1 MRIAIVQPTYL
12 PWIGYFNLI
21 KSSDVFVFLDDVQFA
36 KRSWQQ
42 RNRILLFGKE
52 RYLTIPVKTKN
63 AKSLTL
69 SEIAIDDQQIWR
81 KDHKITLFHAYQKHP
96 FGREILQ
103 VISEVLDDDEYNLL
117 CDFNISII
125 KKICENLKLS
135 TKTIR
140 SSDLPVTGKK
150 SEYLIEICKFL
161 GADTYL
167 SGPAAKEYIEEE
179 AYFKNSHIQ
188 VLFQN
193 YSPKSYNQ
201 LGSSE
206 FIPYLSIIDL
216 IANVGWQ
223 NTLDHFDEKC
233 FAK

>member
-1 MRIAIVQPTYL
+1 MRIAIMQPTYL

-42 RNRILLFGKE
+42 RNKILLLGKE
-52 RYLTIPVKTKN
+52 KYLTIPVKTKN
-63 AKSLTL
+63 VKSLTL
-69 SEIAIDDQQIWR
+69 SKIAIDDQQHWR
-81 KDHKITLFHAYQKHP
+81 NYHKKTLFHAYQKHP

-103 VISEVLDDDEYNLL
+103 EISEVLEGKSNLL
-117 CDFNISII
+117 CETNISIV
-125 KKICENLKLS
+125 KKICNKLNVS
-135 TKTIR
+135 TEIVR

-150 SEYLIEICKFL
+150 SKYSLEICKYL

-167 SGPAAKEYIEEE
+167 SAAAAKEYIEEE
-179 AYFKNSHIQ
+179 TLFKNSDIQ
-188 VLFQN
+188 VLYQN
-193 YSPKSYNQ
+193 YLPKPYPQ

-216 IANVGWQ
+216 IANVGWKDA
-223 NTLDHFDEKC
+223 LDHFDENC
-233 FAK
+233 FAE